1 MSDLNERY
9 VRLVDAEDP
18 AIVAYASFA
27 KHDKQGIENEF
38 GLMGYKVAP
47 LKPSDTLSKI
57 QANLMTEDFVDTID
71 RPQKLQGFEG
81 DLSEFLTMS
90 EEQEEELRA
99 RREIQKPQIQ
109 KPQNDPLFKH
119 VGPPRPGTP
128 SNQRQFTPVA
138 PPQVVEFKDPVTGV
152 EFRVENG
159 VAYRKDWVEL
169 DEDRPVKVFDLDDDG
184 EDITKRC
191 KVMVLDWV
199 KVEPEIQTEDSD
211 VANEA
216 TDN

>member
-1 MSDLNERY
+1 MSDLNEKY

-57 QANLMTEDFVDTID
+57 QANLMTEDFVDTVD

-81 DLSEFLTMS
+81 DLSEFLTLS

-99 RREIQKPQIQ
+99 RRATQTPMQQMRKPPSQKQPVQNVPNNYGFGTQPSPQPMISP
-109 KPQNDPLFKH
+109 KI
-119 VGPPRPGTP
+119 
-128 SNQRQFTPVA
+128 
-138 PPQVVEFKDPVTGV
+138 VEFKDPVTGV
-152 EFRVENG
+152 EFRVEG
-159 VAYRKDWVEL
+159 DVAYRKDWVEL
-169 DEDRPVKVFDLDDDG
+169 DEDRPVKVFDLDHND

-199 KVEPEIQTEDSD
+199 KVEAETEDSD